1 MGPGF
6 FEPAQYLATPTMT
19 LFSRLKRTLFALGMV
34 LGIVGATPAARAD
47 LDGHVFLCFRATA
60 GDGGNT
66 DYLVDLG
73 LATQFTGA
81 AGPIVSVQLG
91 GQILNDLQNTYGA
104 DWHTRADVRWSVSGV
119 QKASGN
125 GFVANTMFATKAE
138 DFPGTQSLPIQR
150 PSSFSAGTPAGK
162 MQAMS
167 SRYGQ
172 GATTSGGTQTVSL
185 DNPLALFEA
194 NTITSSYTA
203 FQPGGV
209 GTVGATAF
217 AYFDAALGIENNFAN
232 GNELS
237 VLDFYKV
244 VPGTGDSELVGFFR
258 MNTDGTLTFRKDVSE
273 FNIPATVSFSI
284 DNATI
289 AENAGTAHLTIKRN
303 GNTTTAVS
311 VTVNTADGTGTTAGV
326 DYTQIQNQT
335 VSFAAG
341 EISKPLDVT
350 ILNRPGFQGNRSF
363 TVTLAVSAGNATA
376 VVPSTETVNIT
387 EVDPPTPVFSFSA
400 STYQVTEGAGTLMV
414 TVNRAVGLSGT
425 ATVEISTVNGNPG
438 ATAGVDFTAITSQ
451 QVSFGDGVTSQNVSV
466 TILDPAGYT
475 GDRTFQ
481 LSLANPSNSGTIGT
495 PNPAT
500 VTIHD
505 NDQNPAGDVAFS
517 AASFNTTAPNAAVIT
532 LNRTGGTTGAGS
544 VQLRLAAGGTL
555 DAADITFANPTQV
568 NFTDGQ
574 TTQTVN
580 ITINGNASPLPGTF
594 NLVIDTPN
602 TVSLGTQKTATVNVA
617 APSTPDT
624 IKPKVK
630 LTSPKPGKSNATF
643 DITGSVI
650 ESDPVASIEYV
661 LNGAAPVA
669 IMPGAAS
676 GGVTPFSVTGIAAQN
691 GSNTLLVRARDNK
704 GTVSLDTKV
713 VFTYTNSGLG
723 LEGVYSGLIKPT
735 AVAAPSGNKIY
746 ASGLLSVTVGKTGTF
761 TGKVAIGGTTFVIG
775 GVLENNGV
783 ARFKPALGTT
793 LTLVKKGKTPV
804 TIGDLSFVATKDNG
818 TPADKTITG
827 IIGATST
834 VTARNAFY
842 DGKTTLVDAV
852 FLNNKGQYTGLF
864 PSEDQ
869 TPAVDK
875 LTYPQGDG
883 IANVTILKT
892 GKVTVKGKL
901 ADGSAVLLTG
911 ALSKDYKV
919 ALYAQLYAKQ
929 GSIGG
934 VVALDTTH
942 ADVDSDMEGLD
953 FLWLRPQQ
961 AKAKQY
967 LAGWPNGITVDFIG
981 AAYVLPP
988 KGTTASAFPFTNPA
1002 NGGTVDL
1009 TFADGLL
1016 LNGGTPTTVTHQ
1028 ADISNKNKVTHNPA
1042 TDKDYTLALVAPTG
1056 AMKGVFKHT
1065 DGTKPAFSAII
1076 YQKGPNKGAYGF
1088 FLSNPTKNGPAGQGG
1103 GVTILEH

>member
-1 MGPGF
+1 
-6 FEPAQYLATPTMT
+6 MT

-34 LGIVGATPAARAD
+34 LGIAGATPAARAD

-104 DWHTRADVRWSVSGV
+104 DWHTRSDVRWSVSGV

-167 SRYGQ
+167 TRYAQ
-172 GATTSGGTQTVSL
+172 GATTAGGTQTVSA

-203 FQPGGV
+203 YQPGGV

-217 AYFDAALGIENNFAN
+217 AYFDATLGIENNFAN
-232 GNELS
+232 GEELS
-237 VLDFYKV
+237 VLDLYKV
-244 VPGTGDSELVGFFR
+244 VPGAGDSELVGFFR
-258 MNTDGTLTFRKDVSE
+258 MNADGTLTFRKDVSQ
-273 FNIPATVSFSI
+273 FNIPATLSFSS
-284 DNATI
+284 DNATV

-303 GNTTTAVS
+303 GNTTAAVS

-350 ILNRPGFQGNRSF
+350 IINRPGFQGNRSF

-376 VVPSTETVNIT
+376 VSPSTETVNIS
-387 EVDPPTPVFSFSA
+387 EVDPATPVFSFSA
-400 STYQVTEGAGTLMV
+400 ATYQVTEGAGTLTV

-481 LSLANPSNSGTIGT
+481 LSLANPSSSGTIGT

-505 NDQNPAGDVAFS
+505 NDQNPAGDVAFAS
-517 AASFNTTAPNAAVIT
+517 ATFSITAPNAAVIT
-532 LNRTGGTTGAGS
+532 INRTGGTTGAGS

-574 TTQTVN
+574 ATQTVN
-580 ITINGNASPLPGTF
+580 ITINANASPLPGTI
-594 NLVIDTPN
+594 NLVIDTPVN
-602 TVSLGTQKTATVNVA
+602 VSLGTQKTATVNVA
-617 APSTPDT
+617 VASTPDT

-643 DITGSVI
+643 DITGTVI
-650 ESDPVASIEYV
+650 ESDPVASIEFV

-669 IMPGAAS
+669 ITPGAAS
-676 GGVTPFSVTGIAAQN
+676 GGVTAFSVTGIPAQN
-691 GSNTLLVRARDNK
+691 GSNTLLVRAKDNK
-704 GTVSLDTKV
+704 NTMSLDTKV

-723 LEGVYSGLIKPT
+723 LEGIYSGLIKPT
-735 AVAAPSGNKIY
+735 AAAAPGGNKIY

-775 GVLENNGV
+775 GVLENDGV

-793 LTLVKKGKTPV
+793 LTLVKKGKVPV
-804 TIGDLSFVATKDNG
+804 TLGNLSFTATKDVNN
-818 TPADKTITG
+818 TTDKTITG
-827 IIGATST
+827 LIAPTNGDPATST

-842 DGKTTLVDAV
+842 DGKTTLVDAA

-901 ADGSAVLLTG
+901 ADGTALLLTG

-942 ADVDSDMEGLD
+942 ANADADMEGDD
-953 FLWLRPQQ
+953 FLWLRPAQL
-961 AKAKQY
+961 KPKQY
-967 LAGWPNGITVDFIG
+967 VAGWPNGITVDFMA

-988 KGTTASAFPFTNPA
+988 KGTTASVFPFANPA
-1002 NGGTVDL
+1002 NGGNVQL
-1009 TFADGLL
+1009 TFDGGLL
-1016 LNGGTPTTVTHQ
+1016 GGGTPTTVTHQ
-1028 ADISNKNKVTHNPA
+1028 AGISNKNKVTNNPA
-1042 TDKDYTLALVAPTG
+1042 TDKDFTLTLVAATG
-1056 AMKGVFKHT
+1056 AVKGVFKHT
-1065 DGTKPAFSAII
+1065 DGTKPAYSGII
-1076 YQKGPNKGAYGF
+1076 YQKGQNKGAYGF